1 MTQIFLGSARGSR
14 VDLGVLAEMNSISV
28 IKDNRAGW
36 TREVSRQRDVDASR
50 RGRLRYRELLQRR
63 RFAVAA
69 FEL

>member
-14 VDLGVLAEMNSISV
+14 VDLGVLAEINSISV

-36 TREVSRQRDVDASR
+36 TREV
-50 RGRLRYRELLQRR
+50 RLRYPELLQRR

-69 FEL
+69 LEL